1 MQVGYDQRFD
11 SIVLGALAD
20 LDFYPGNDAQ
30 GTSTN
35 FDVSARRQ
43 NCPVHQCGNATQD
56 YPGEATSDTEFAL
69 DKVFNVGARI
79 GYLANANSLLYVL
92 GGYTQAWING
102 QTTFASNRAPTAYGA
117 ASMPDV
123 LQGYFAGAGG
133 EFGLAQHLNFRVEYR
148 FADYGTEQLTTT
160 TIVGNTATTVT
171 TSLMAKYSRCAP
183 RSS

>member
-1 MQVGYDQRFD
+1 M
-11 SIVLGALAD
+11 
-20 LDFYPGNDAQ
+20 
-30 GTSTN
+30 
-35 FDVSARRQ
+35 
-43 NCPVHQCGNATQD
+43 
-56 YPGEATSDTEFAL
+56 
-69 DKVFNVGARI
+69 GARI

-148 FADYGTEQLTTT
+148 FADYGTEQLTKT
-160 TIVGNTATTVT
+160 TIVGSTATTVT
-171 TSLMAKYSRCAP
+171 NKLDGQIQSVRAALVLKLGIALTS
-183 RSS
+183 RSMRAATGLSLRLATLA